1 MQEHYTY
8 SDWPRTLSELLRP
21 ILEILERKCVYII
34 IIQVHDICEQTLHA
48 L

>member
-21 ILEILERKCVYII
+21 ILEILERKCVYILI
-34 IIQVHDICEQTLHA
+34 YKYMTCEQTLHA